1 MSMDGRTLGGKTAM
15 FLIIGL
21 FMVVFLALF
30 GTSYAV
36 VGVTVASAAMIML
49 SKDLSVR
56 PFSNLCSIMVFMV
69 LMGVGAF
76 LASLDPYL
84 GLLVNFI
91 VVFLVV
97 FLSMQD
103 LKSPMHFPMLLF
115 YVTMVTTPITISEM
129 PDRLLVLAVSAVF
142 IVGLNVVMNRGSRS
156 RTSHNGIVAMCE
168 EIRRCSEAVL
178 RGESPD
184 HSEIDRL
191 AADLNRNMYDRLK
204 SHFFTT
210 PNDRTVLDLA
220 VSLADLGRVVCRG
233 DWSEDSLRNLGS
245 VLDAVVSH
253 ERGECGASDVRG
265 AVESYLASNPGA
277 AGGTDLILRDIHRE
291 LAYLESGGDD
301 STYGSERGRDIGTV
315 VKALREEARRDSA
328 RFTFAVRMGLI
339 FAMVAFAWEYW
350 GWENAQVLL
359 YTVIALIVPYVE
371 DSWKM
376 SVMRFSG
383 TVLGVLVFA
392 VAVIATGDNSIALT
406 SVGVVAAYV
415 YVLLDD
421 GRYDR
426 KMFLFTL
433 LVMIVSS
440 LTADTPESGMVTD
453 RVMFTAAGIMV
464 ATIANRVVLPY
475 RVRDENVELSVRS
488 VRISLERIHNIR
500 DALDG
505 RKDPEEEAGLTVL
518 SASISQKMMLNAD
531 RESDPLARKFLM
543 RQDSLSIQC
552 SSLYKAIPQL
562 SEDGRR
568 TVADVMSDDPDS
580 DSSRGAV
587 ETDGLGQFDM
597 ECVRRAEAVMATY
610 RKNRRMMMD
619 MIVEGYLKDGPVAS
633 LRVRP

>member
-1 MSMDGRTLGGKTAM
+1 
-15 FLIIGL
+15 
-21 FMVVFLALF
+21 
-30 GTSYAV
+30 
-36 VGVTVASAAMIML
+36 
-49 SKDLSVR
+49 
-56 PFSNLCSIMVFMV
+56 
-69 LMGVGAF
+69 
-76 LASLDPYL
+76 
-84 GLLVNFI
+84 
-91 VVFLVV
+91 
-97 FLSMQD
+97 
-103 LKSPMHFPMLLF
+103 
-115 YVTMVTTPITISEM
+115 
-129 PDRLLVLAVSAVF
+129 
-142 IVGLNVVMNRGSRS
+142 
-156 RTSHNGIVAMCE
+156 
-168 EIRRCSEAVL
+168 
-178 RGESPD
+178 
-184 HSEIDRL
+184 
-191 AADLNRNMYDRLK
+191 
-204 SHFFTT
+204 
-210 PNDRTVLDLA
+210 
-220 VSLADLGRVVCRG
+220 
-233 DWSEDSLRNLGS
+233 
-245 VLDAVVSH
+245 
-253 ERGECGASDVRG
+253 
-265 AVESYLASNPGA
+265 
-277 AGGTDLILRDIHRE
+277 
-291 LAYLESGGDD
+291 
-301 STYGSERGRDIGTV
+301 
-315 VKALREEARRDSA
+315 
-328 RFTFAVRMGLI
+328 MGLI

-406 SVGVVAAYV
+406 AVGVVAAYV

-562 SEDGRR
+562 SEDGKRA
-568 TVADVMSDDPDS
+568 VADVMSDDPDS

>member
-265 AVESYLASNPGA
+265 AVEFYLASNPGA

-406 SVGVVAAYV
+406 SVGVVAAYI

-488 VRISLERIHNIR
+488 VSISLERIHNIR

-568 TVADVMSDDPDS
+568 AVADVMSDDPDS

>member
-1 MSMDGRTLGGKTAM
+1 MDGRTLGGKTAM

-406 SVGVVAAYV
+406 AVGVVAAYV

-440 LTADTPESGMVTD
+440 LTADTPD
-453 RVMFTAAGIMV
+453 
-464 ATIANRVVLPY
+464 VLPY

-568 TVADVMSDDPDS
+568 AVADVMSDDPDS

>member
-36 VGVTVASAAMIML
+36 IGVTVASAAMIML

-168 EIRRCSEAVL
+168 EIRRCSGAVL

-350 GWENAQVLL
+350 AWENAQVLL
-359 YTVIALIVPYVE
+359 FTVVAAIVPFLE
-371 DSWKM
+371 DSWRQSM
-376 SVMRFSG
+376 MRLSG
-383 TVLGVLVFA
+383 TVLGALVFGA
-392 VAVIATGDNSIALT
+392 AVILSGDNTVALMA
-406 SVGVVAAYV
+406 VGLVAAYA
-415 YVLLDD
+415 YILMDN

-426 KMFLFTL
+426 KMFFYTL

-440 LTADTPESGMVTD
+440 MTVTSPESSMIAD
-453 RVMFTAAGIMV
+453 RIMFTVAGIFV
-464 ATIANRVVLPY
+464 ATVANRVVLPY
-475 RVRDENVELSVRS
+475 RIRDENMELAVRS
-488 VRISLERIHNIR
+488 LRISLERIHNLR
-500 DALDG
+500 DILDG
-505 RKDPEEEAGLTVL
+505 RPDAEEEAGLAIL
-518 SASISQKMMLNAD
+518 SANISQKMLINAD
-531 RESDPLARKFLM
+531 RSDDPMTRKFLM
-543 RQDSLSIQC
+543 RQDSLSVQC
-552 SSLYKAIPQL
+552 SSLYK
-562 SEDGRR
+562 
-568 TVADVMSDDPDS
+568 TVPYMSDRCRDAVRRAMSSDPDS
-580 DSSRGAV
+580 DDPSLPAPV
-587 ETDGLGQFDM
+587 DDLDEFEA
-597 ECVRRAEAVMATY
+597 ECVHRAEGIMATY
-610 RKNRRMMMD
+610 RRNRRLMYD
-619 MIVEGYLKDGPVAS
+619 IIVEGFLENGPVATTRS
-633 LRVRP
+633 